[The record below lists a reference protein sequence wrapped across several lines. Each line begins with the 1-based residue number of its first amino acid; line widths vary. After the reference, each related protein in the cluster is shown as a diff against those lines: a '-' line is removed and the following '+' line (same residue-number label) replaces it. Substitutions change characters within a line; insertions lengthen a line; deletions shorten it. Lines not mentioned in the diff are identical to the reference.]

1 MQVILVND
9 NSDDWE
15 IVKEVERKLRWLIS
29 HIYIH
34 SVDPTQ
40 RKVGLI
46 WGNFLPSDI
55 CTRRWN
61 DALEKVQ
68 LVTPQNRLGLI
79 RARWALSKSIYLKDA
94 TQFTTSLPW
103 INGQQK
109 NDLAKKINV

>member
-1 MQVILVND
+1 M
-9 NSDDWE
+9 
-15 IVKEVERKLRWLIS
+15 
-29 HIYIH
+29 
-34 SVDPTQ
+34 
-40 RKVGLI
+40 GLI
-46 WGNFLPSDI
+46 WGNFLHSDI
-55 CTRRWN
+55 YSQRWS

-79 RARWALSKSIYLKDA
+79 RARWALSKSMNLKDA